1 MLLVD
6 EATGLPVGDPDLPIV
21 DPAFAGRPASA
32 IAAGVHEAVERMIL
46 SASGWR
52 TVFAADAEDES
63 TTGDVA
69 PELLVVAGAA
79 ARCFAGL
86 FAEDAARRPRV
97 AVALDTRPTGP
108 RIARAAVRILLDSG
122 VSVSYPFVCASPEV
136 MAYAAGDPELDGF
149 FYVSASHNPVGHN
162 GLKMGGSD
170 GGVIGGE
177 AAADLIDAF
186 RRLVSDPQRVA
197 AIAQRLARPADDA
210 ERAVLE
216 SIPTAKRAA
225 IDRYAS
231 FCTRVIAG
239 DGPRAAQAYEVLRAG
254 VAAARPGI
262 VGDLNGSARAAT
274 IDREFLA
281 GTGCRLHLI
290 NANPGEIAHQI
301 VPEGAGLAACRSEL
315 ERLAHDDDAFVLG
328 YVPDNDGD
336 RGNLVYYD
344 RGNRRARRLEAQ
356 EVFALSTVAELA
368 WLVFTGELSRDPDG
382 RPSRRVAVV
391 VNGPT
396 SLRIDRIAER
406 FGAEVHRAEVGEANV
421 VARAR
426 ELRDE
431 GVLVR
436 MLGEGSNG
444 GTITHPSAVRDPLH
458 TIHAVLKLL
467 YAGPSAQTPSPG
479 GIWADLC
486 GRDAAGGPTADLPAL
501 IETLPRF
508 TTTSAFEE
516 RAIMRIESDSHAA
529 LKREFERL
537 LAAEAE
543 SIIASLPADLEVA
556 SHRIVNYE
564 RTTVRPGAG
573 NRSGSERGGLKVE
586 LVDGSGCARAFV
598 WMRGSGTEPVFR
610 VMADV
615 EGARPDTEAA
625 LLDRLRDL
633 VARADHAAT
642 GA

>member
-1 MLLVD
+1 MLLID
-6 EATGLPVGDPDLPIV
+6 ETTGLPVGDPDAPIV
-21 DPAFAGRPASA
+21 DPAFATGPPET
-32 IAAGVHEAVERMIL
+32 IGAAVAEAVDRMIL

-52 TVFAADAEDES
+52 TVFAADGDEES
-63 TTGDVA
+63 ATREVP
-69 PELLVVAGAA
+69 PELLVAAGAA

-86 FAEDAARRPRV
+86 FASDRRRRPRV

-108 RIARAAVRILLDSG
+108 LLARAAIRILLDCG
-122 VSVSYPFVCASPEV
+122 VEVTYPFVCASPEV
-136 MAYAAGDPELDGF
+136 MAYAAVTPELDGF
-149 FYVSASHNPVGHN
+149 FYVSASHNPIGHN

-177 AAADLIDAF
+177 AAASLIETF
-186 RRLVSDPQRVA
+186 RGLVAEADELATIA
-197 AIAQRLARPADDA
+197 AVLARPADAA

-216 SIPTAKRAA
+216 RIPQAKHDALE
-225 IDRYAS
+225 RYAE
-231 FCTRVIAG
+231 FCTAVIAG
-239 DGPRAAQAYEVLRAG
+239 DGPRAAQALEILRSG
-254 VAAARPGI
+254 VAAARPGV

-274 IDREFLA
+274 IDRDYLSA
-281 GTGCRLHLI
+281 TGCRLHLI
-290 NANPGEIAHQI
+290 NARAGEIAHQI
-301 VPEGAGLAACRSEL
+301 VPEGTGLEACRSEL
-315 ERLAHDDDAFVLG
+315 ERLARKDAAYVLG

-344 RGNRRARRLEAQ
+344 RRRGEARQLEAQ

-368 WLVFTGELSRDPDG
+368 WLVFTGEIAYDDHG
-382 RPSRRVAVV
+382 DPSRRVAVV

-406 FGAEVHRAEVGEANV
+406 FGAELHRAEVGEANV

-426 ELRDE
+426 ELRGE

-467 YAGPSAQTPSPG
+467 YAGASDEGPSPL
-479 GIWADLC
+479 GIWLD
-486 GRDAAGGPTADLPAL
+486 RRGGDNQLAPSDLPAL
-501 IETLPRF
+501 IATLPRF

-516 RAIMRIESDSHAA
+516 RAIMRIRCASHAV
-529 LKREFERL
+529 LKREVERL
-537 LAAEAE
+537 LSSQASE
-543 SIIASLPADLEVA
+543 IVGSLPPDLEIR
-556 SHRIVNYE
+556 SYRLVNYE
-564 RTTVRPGAG
+564 RTIVRPGPG
-573 NRSGSERGGLKVE
+573 NRTGAERGGLKVE
-586 LVDGSGCARAFV
+586 LTDSSGVARAFL

-615 EGARPDTEAA
+615 EGERPETEAA
-625 LLDRLRDL
+625 LLGRLRDL
-633 VARADHAAT
+633 VALADRRST